1 LLYDA
6 GSSNQMLCNNL
17 EGWDVVGVGMEIQVD
32 GTYVFLWL
40 NYFDQWQKLTQ
51 YCKAMILLLKI

>member
-1 LLYDA
+1 
-6 GSSNQMLCNNL
+6 MLCNNL